1 LTLKKVYQLL
11 SVLSIA
17 VWLTLVFIPSGYAYP
32 TGAPRTI
39 RDTLPPGPGDSLR
52 FPIYDRRGDKFTQPE
67 KNSFNLKD
75 PRNIKDSIVYD
86 PKTKQYYIIEK
97 IGTKYYRKPTYLTFD
112 EFVRLQAQKEEE
124 DYFKTRANTVS
135 LLNQRLQKPKLNATN
150 DLFNRLFGTGKVDI
164 RPSGNVDVTMGYQG
178 QNIKN
183 PTLPERARKN
193 GGLDFD
199 LSANLNVIGNVG
211 DKLKL
216 PISYNTTANFDYE
229 NQLKLDYTGYDD
241 EIIKK
246 IEIGNTSFASK
257 GTLIPGAQAL
267 FGVKTQLQFG
277 KLWVTTIFANQRSQR
292 QSLSLQGGAATNPI
306 YFKADDYD
314 ENRNFLLAQY
324 FRNNY
329 NTVMKNL
336 PVVSSQVQILRI
348 ELWVTTR
355 TGDTRDRRDVVALM
369 DLGENKPFGNY
380 PPLIVNPLP
389 SNNSNG
395 LYAKI
400 VGDPSSRN
408 PALVVNELQS
418 LGLTPVQDFE
428 KTFAKKLDS
437 TQYEFNPQ
445 AGFIRLAA
453 PLQQDEV
460 LGVAFQYVFNG
471 KVFQV
476 GEFSQ
481 DVPIDSTSGISKILF
496 LKMLKAT
503 SPRTK
508 LPIWDLMMKNIYT
521 LKAENGNYLGS
532 LDRDNFQLNILY
544 QEAGSGEKRYLP
556 EGSSA
561 GIPLLTLL
569 NLDRLNNQLDPQPD
583 GVFDY
588 LEGFTVVSNRAQI
601 IFPVLEPF
609 GHDLDTAF
617 SGGSVPLREKYL
629 FYPLYDTIKAIAQT
643 YANLDRFVFKGSAKS
658 TGVQSEI
665 SLNAF
670 NIPQGSVTVMA
681 GGQTLIE
688 NQDYVIDYNL
698 GTVRILNQ
706 AILTSGIPVNVQ
718 FENNATYG
726 VQQKNYLGLRLDYL
740 ASKKFSIGGTLVRLT
755 ERPFFTKM
763 GYGEDPVRNTMMGG
777 DFSYRSDIPRLN
789 RWLSH
794 LPNFTPQSASS
805 INAYGEAAVMKPGH
819 PPQIGKGSAGLI
831 YIDDFEGTRSSID
844 LRFPLVN
851 WALAS
856 TPKGDGLFPEAD
868 LFNDLNYGKNRA
880 KIAWYNIEPIMQE
893 KNNGNNPLRNNL
905 DELSDPRVRA
915 VSQAEIFPQRT
926 PDFGLNQL
934 VTFDLS
940 FYPRDRGPYNYDDV
954 NVDNNGH
961 LTNPKSRWGGLM
973 RSIDQTDFETGNV
986 EFIEFWVL
994 DPFIKNTNPAG
1005 GQLYFNLG
1013 NVSEDILKDS
1023 RRFYENGLPTPTIPA
1038 TKDSSRWGVVPLNPI
1053 QVTTSFSN
1061 DPNDRPYQDVGLDG
1075 LNDDT
1080 ERIKRSVYLQD
1091 LANLFGTGSI
1101 AYQGAFAD
1109 PSTDNFRYYRD
1120 GYYDQN
1126 NTGIL
1131 GRYKQFNNPQGNSP
1145 IASTNSQFSS
1155 AATLYPDAEDLNRDN
1170 TLNEVE
1176 EYFEYKV
1183 DVKPSTDPNMQ
1194 VGQNFIVDKKFVN
1207 VALANGN
1214 REEQVWYQFRIPI
1227 SEYAQKV
1234 GNIPDFKS
1242 IRFVRMFMT
1251 GFEDSTVLRFAEL
1264 ELIRNQWRR
1273 FTYKLDTS
1281 GIYTPINVNGGTTFN
1296 VGAVNIEENDKRDPI
1311 PYRIPPGIERVQS
1324 LSNGGINILQNE
1336 QALSMQIC
1344 NLLPGDAR
1352 GVFKT
1357 LNLDLRRYRKLS
1369 MFVHAESV
1377 KGNTPINN
1385 GDLYAVIRLGSDY
1398 LSNYYEIKFPLSITP
1413 FGTTLDTAIWPTA
1426 NNLDFDLGILTNL
1439 KNQRNLSINN
1449 PNQIYRQVIDGRTY
1463 SVFGSPNLGEIRGVF
1478 VGVENGIDAS
1488 VCTEVWINEL
1498 RLSNIDEKGGWAAL
1512 GRVDLA
1518 LSDLG
1523 NISISVNTHTTGFG
1537 SLEQK
1542 INERYMDDFMQF
1554 DATTNL
1560 QLGKLL
1566 PKRWGIEIPFYGS
1579 YSRTT
1584 SLPEFDPYDKD
1595 ILLKTK
1601 LKAASGSKKD
1611 SIRND
1616 AIDELTIKTLNF
1628 TNVRKAA
1635 TNGKRIRLWSVSN
1648 FDVSYSFTQTT
1659 HHNPLIESN
1668 EITRHRAGLGY
1679 NYTGQPKYWEPFKKL
1694 IKTKT
1699 HWLDLIKD
1707 FNLNPVPA
1715 LIGVR
1720 FDVNR
1725 QFGAYRPRNVGG
1737 GKYLIP
1743 ETYDKYF
1750 TFDRIY
1756 NLRWDVTKSFNV
1768 DFKATNNSRIDEPP
1782 GRIDTKQKKDSV
1794 WSNFWKGGRNV
1805 LYTQNA
1811 DFTYNFPT
1819 SKLPIIDWTTVSLIY
1834 RTNYSWIGA
1843 SRLAIELGNTIQ
1855 NGYQKGATIDL
1866 DFNRLYNKSKWLR
1879 ALDQPQGGDATN
1891 QQPPPPNAPK
1901 KDSGANRNNRDPNA
1915 VPEINGALRVVGKLL
1930 TSIKRMGLTYTENA
1944 SSFIPGYTDSTK
1956 FLGQNWNSMA
1966 PGLDFVFGRQPD
1978 SSWLNDAAK
1987 KGLITKTPFLNNL
2000 IQQTYDQSIRVSAQL
2015 EPARDLIIDLNLD
2028 KSLTKTYSELFKDTI
2043 GTGSFGHLSPY
2054 AGGGFSIT
2062 YISFQTL
2069 FAKFDP
2075 NQISEAFQRFEAN
2088 RIVLSERLGKQNPY
2102 STVKD
2107 PDGYYKGYGRYSQDV
2122 LIPSFIAA
2130 YTKQDPTKVKLLG
2143 QGGAYVQSN
2152 PFNSFI
2158 PLPNWRLTYNGLT
2171 RIKGVEKVF
2180 TNFTITHGYTSRLSM
2195 NSFNSALL
2203 FQDSML
2209 LGYPSFVDTISHNF
2223 IPYFLMPNLTIT
2235 ESFEPLFGIDFSLVN
2250 QISGKFEY
2258 AKSRTLSLSLIDYQ
2272 LSEVRSQVVTVG
2284 ASWRKRGFPLPV
2296 KIKLSKKGPSKK
2308 LENDITFRLDFSIR
2322 DDANSNSRLDQSNAF
2337 ATGGQKV
2344 ITIQPSID
2352 YVLSNRVN
2360 IKLYF
2365 DQRRVNPYISSSAPM
2380 VNTRAG
2386 VQLRISLAQ

>member
-1 LTLKKVYQLL
+1 MTLKRVYQLL
-11 SVLSIA
+11 CVLFIA
-17 VWLTLVFIPSGYAYP
+17 VWLTLNCTPSAYAAP
-32 TGAPRTI
+32 TRMPRAI
-39 RDTLPPGPGDSLR
+39 RDTVPQSDSLR
-52 FPIYDRRGDKFTQPE
+52 FPIYDRRGDKYTNPD

-75 PRNIKDSIVYD
+75 PKNIRDSIVYD
-86 PKTKQYYIIEK
+86 PKTRQYYIIEK

-112 EFVRLQAQKEEE
+112 EFVRLQNQKDED
-124 DYFKTRANTVS
+124 DYFKTRANTIS
-135 LLNQRLQKPKLNATN
+135 LLNQKLQKPKLTASN
-150 DLFNRLFGTGKVDI
+150 DLFNRLFGQGKVDI
-164 RPSGNVDVTMGYQG
+164 RPSGNVDLTMGYQG

-199 LSANLNVIGNVG
+199 FSAVLNVLGNVG

-246 IEIGNTSFASK
+246 IEIGNTSFSPP

-277 KLWVTTIFANQRSQR
+277 KLWITTIFANQRSQR
-292 QSLSLQGGAATNPI
+292 QSVALQGGAATNPI

-329 NTVMKNL
+329 KTVMKNL
-336 PVVSSQVQILRI
+336 PVVNSQVQVLRI

-355 TGDTRDRRDVVALM
+355 TGDTRDRRDVVGLM
-369 DLGENKPFGNY
+369 DLGENQPFGNY
-380 PPLIVNPLP
+380 PPLNPNPLP

-395 LYAKI
+395 LYSKI
-400 VGDPSSRN
+400 INDPAARN
-408 PALVVNELQS
+408 PSLVVNELQTM
-418 LGLTPVQDFE
+418 GLLPVQDFE

-453 PLQQDEV
+453 PLQADEV
-460 LGVAFQYVFNG
+460 LGVAYQYVYNG

-481 DVPIDSTSGISKILF
+481 DVPVDSTSGVQKILF
-496 LKMLKAT
+496 LKLLKAT
-503 SPRTK
+503 SPRTN

-532 LDRDNFQLNILY
+532 LDRENFQLNILY
-544 QEAGSGEKRYLP
+544 QQAGQGEKRYLP
-556 EGSSA
+556 EGTSA
-561 GIPLLTLL
+561 GVPLLTLL
-569 NLDRLNNQLDPQPD
+569 NLDRLNNQNDPQPD

-588 LEGFTVVSNRAQI
+588 LEGFTVITNRAQI
-601 IFPVLEPF
+601 VFPVLEPF

-617 SGGSVPLREKYL
+617 LGSSVPLREKYL

-643 YANLDRFVFKGSAKS
+643 FANLDRFVFKGSAKS

-670 NIPQGSVTVMA
+670 NIPQGSVSVTA

-688 NQDYVIDYNL
+688 NQDFVIDYNL

-706 AILTSGIPVNVQ
+706 AILSSGIPVNVQ

-726 VQQKNYLGLRLDYL
+726 VQQKNYLGLRLDYR
-740 ASKKFSIGGTLVRLT
+740 ASKKLSLGGTMVRLT

-763 GYGEDPVRNTMMGG
+763 GYGEDPVRNTMYGG

-789 RWLSH
+789 RWLSK
-794 LPNFTPQSASS
+794 LPNFIPQSASS

-819 PPQIGKGSAGLI
+819 PPQIGKGTSGLI

-880 KIAWYNIEPIMQE
+880 KLAWYNIEPILQE
-893 KNNGNNPLRNNL
+893 KNNSNNPLRNNL

-934 VTFDLS
+934 VTFDVS
-940 FYPRDRGPYNYDDV
+940 FFPKDKGPYNYDDV
-954 NVDNNGH
+954 GVDNVGH
-961 LTNPKSRWGGLM
+961 LVNPKSRWGGMM

-986 EFIEFWVL
+986 EFIEFWML

-1038 TKDSSRWGVVPLNPI
+1038 AKDSSTWGNVPLNPI
-1053 QVTTSFSN
+1053 QVTTAFSN
-1061 DPNDRPYQDVGLDG
+1061 DPNDRPFQDVGLDG

-1091 LANLFGTGSI
+1091 LAALFGSGSV
-1101 AYQGAFAD
+1101 AYQNAFAD
-1109 PSTDNFRYYRD
+1109 PSSDNFRYYRD
-1120 GYYDQN
+1120 SYYDQN

-1145 IASTNSQFSS
+1145 IASANSTFSS

-1170 TLNEVE
+1170 SLNEVE

-1183 DVKPSTDPNMQ
+1183 DVKPSGDASMQ

-1207 VALANGN
+1207 VSLANGSS
-1214 REEQVWYQFRIPI
+1214 EQQIWYQFRIPI
-1227 SEYAQKV
+1227 SEYIKKI

-1251 GFEDSTVLRFAEL
+1251 GFEDSTTLRFAEL

-1273 FTYKLDTS
+1273 FTYELDTA
-1281 GIYTPINVNGGTTFN
+1281 GIYTPINVNSGTMFN
-1296 VGAVNIEENDKRDPI
+1296 VGAVNIEENDRRDPI

-1344 NLLPGDAR
+1344 NLLQGDAR

-1357 LNLDLRRYRKLS
+1357 LSLDLRRYRKLS

-1377 KGNTPINN
+1377 KGNTPIEN
-1385 GDLYAVIRLGSDY
+1385 GQLYAVVRLGSDF
-1398 LSNYYEIKFPLSITP
+1398 LSNYYEIKYPLNITP
-1413 FGTTLDTAIWPTA
+1413 FGTTVDTAIWPTA
-1426 NNLDFDLGILTNL
+1426 NNLDFDLGVLTKL
-1439 KNQRNLSINN
+1439 KNVRNLSSNN
-1449 PNQIYRQVIDGRTY
+1449 PNDIYRQVIDGRTY
-1463 SVFGSPNLGEIRGVF
+1463 SVYGSPNLGEIRGIF
-1478 VGVENGIDAS
+1478 VGIENHANTPL
-1488 VCTEVWINEL
+1488 CTEVWINEL

-1523 NISISVNTHTTGFG
+1523 NISVSVNSHTTGFG

-1542 INERYMDDFMQF
+1542 INERFMDDFMQF
-1554 DATTNL
+1554 DATANL
-1560 QLGKLL
+1560 QLGKIL

-1579 YSRTT
+1579 YSRTV

-1601 LKAASGSKKD
+1601 LKAASGGKKD

-1616 AIDELTIKTLNF
+1616 AIDVLTIKTLNF
-1628 TNVRKAA
+1628 TNIRKTN
-1635 TNGKRIRLWSVSN
+1635 TNGKRVRIWSISN
-1648 FDVSYSFTQTT
+1648 FDLSYSFTQTT
-1659 HHNPLIESN
+1659 HHNPLIDHN
-1668 EITRHRAGLGY
+1668 DITRHRGGIGY
-1679 NYTGQPKYWEPFKKL
+1679 NFTGQPKYWEPLKKT
-1694 IKTKT
+1694 IKSKS
-1699 HWLDLIKD
+1699 HWLDLIRD

-1725 QFGAYRPRNVGG
+1725 QFGAYLPRNVGG

-1756 NLRWDVTKSFNV
+1756 NLRWDLTKSFNM
-1768 DFKATNNSRIDEPP
+1768 DFRASNNSRIDEPA
-1782 GRIDTKQKKDSV
+1782 GRIDTKAKKDSM
-1794 WSNFWKGGRNV
+1794 WGNFWKGGRNV
-1805 LYTQNA
+1805 LYNQNA
-1811 DFTYNFPT
+1811 DFTYNLPT
-1819 SKLPIIDWTTVSLIY
+1819 SKLPLIDWTTVSLIY

-1855 NGYQKGATIDL
+1855 NGYQKGATVDL
-1866 DFNRLYNKSKWLR
+1866 DFNRLYNKSRWLR
-1879 ALDQPQGGDATN
+1879 ALDEQQNQDAN
-1891 QQPPPPNAPK
+1891 APPPNAPNKPDTGVK
-1901 KDSGANRNNRDPNA
+1901 KNKTRDLNA
-1915 VPEINGALRVVGKLL
+1915 PPTINPAVRVLAKIL
-1930 TSIKRMGLTYTENA
+1930 TSVKRMGLTYTENA
-1944 SSFIPGYTDSTK
+1944 SSFIPGYTDSTQV
-1956 FLGQNWNSMA
+1956 LGQNWNSMA

-1978 SSWLNDAAK
+1978 SNWLNQAAQ
-1987 KGLITKTPFLNNL
+1987 KGLITKNTFLNNL
-2000 IQQTYDQSIRVSAQL
+2000 VHQSYDQSFRASAQL
-2015 EPARDLIIDLNLD
+2015 EPIRDLIIDLNLD
-2028 KSLTKTYSELFKDTI
+2028 KSLTKTYSELFKDTV
-2043 GTGSFGHLSPY
+2043 GNGSFGHLNPY

-2069 FAKFDP
+2069 FKKFDP
-2075 NQISEAFQRFEAN
+2075 NQVSEAFKKFEAN
-2088 RIVLSERLGKQNPY
+2088 RIVLSERLGLQNPY
-2102 STVKD
+2102 SNVKN

-2122 LIPSFIAA
+2122 IIPAFIAA
-2130 YTKQDPTKVKLLG
+2130 YTDQDPTKVSLLG
-2143 QGGAYVQSN
+2143 HGGAFVKSN
-2152 PFNSFI
+2152 PFSGYT

-2171 RIKGVEKVF
+2171 RIKGMEKTF
-2180 TNFTITHGYTSRLSM
+2180 TNFTITHGYSSRLSM

-2203 FQDSML
+2203 FQDSLL
-2209 LGYPSFVDTISHNF
+2209 LGYPSFIDSLSHNF
-2223 IPYFLMPNLTIT
+2223 IPYFLLPNLTIT

-2250 QISGKFEY
+2250 QMTAKFEY
-2258 AKSRTLSLSLIDYQ
+2258 AKSRTLSLSLIDFQ
-2272 LSEVRSQVVTVG
+2272 LSEVRSQVITFG
-2284 ASWRKRGFPLPV
+2284 YSWRKRGFPLPI

-2308 LENDITFRLDFSIR
+2308 LDNDITFRIDFSIR
-2322 DDANSNSRLDQSNAF
+2322 DDANSNSRLDQANAF

-2360 IKLYF
+2360 VKLYF

-2380 VNTRAG
+2380 VTTRAG